1 MNGHDVSFIEERP
14 QSLCKMC
21 GKCCRVVTNTKYTY
35 DEIVSMANE
44 GNEYAKDFVKLFEP
58 YPSIDAAREVD
69 NEVVD
74 NILKRLESSGE
85 ADVNIVT
92 FYRCKYLLDNN
103 MCSIYEERPT
113 LCRLCPSSG
122 WVVTPP
128 GCGFESWL
136 FLKREEDMERVRKY
150 KEELLELSIIKRKT
164 QDEKILQKID
174 SVEKK
179 LQSTIELFAEHGSKN
194 W

>member
-1 MNGHDVSFIEERP
+1 MNGHEVSFIKERP

-21 GKCCRVVTNTKYTY
+21 GRCCRVLTGSYPY
-35 DEIVSMANE
+35 DEILRMAQE
-44 GNEYAKDFVKLFEP
+44 DNEYAKDFIKLFEP
-58 YPSIDAAREVD
+58 YESIEAARAVD
-69 NEVVD
+69 KDTVD
-74 NILKRLESSGE
+74 NIIKRLE
-85 ADVNIVT
+85 ADEKFDKNSLT
-92 FYRCKYLLDNN
+92 FYHCRYILDNN
-103 MCSIYEERPT
+103 MCAIYEERPT

-150 KEELLELSIIKRKT
+150 KEELLELEIIKKKNH
-164 QDEKILQKID
+164 DEKILQKID

-179 LQSTIELFAEHGSKN
+179 LHATIELFSAHGSKD

>member
-1 MNGHDVSFIEERP
+1 MNGHVESIISERP

-21 GKCCRVVTNTKYTY
+21 GKCCRVVTNTRYTY
-35 DEIVSMANE
+35 DEICSMARN
-44 GNEYAKDFVKLFEP
+44 GNEYAQDFVKLFEP
-58 YPSIDAAREVD
+58 YPSIEAARQVD
-69 NEVVD
+69 KDTVD
-74 NILKRLESSGE
+74 NILRRFEACGE
-85 ADVNIVT
+85 IDIEKVT
-92 FYRCKYLLDNN
+92 FYGCKYLLENN
-103 MCSIYEERPT
+103 MCSIYEERPV
-113 LCRLCPSSG
+113 LCKLCPSSG

-150 KEELLELSIIKRKT
+150 KEELLELQIIKKKT
-164 QDEKILQKID
+164 KDEKILQKID

>member
-1 MNGHDVSFIEERP
+1 
-14 QSLCKMC
+14 
-21 GKCCRVVTNTKYTY
+21 
-35 DEIVSMANE
+35 
-44 GNEYAKDFVKLFEP
+44 
-58 YPSIDAAREVD
+58 
-69 NEVVD
+69 
-74 NILKRLESSGE
+74 
-85 ADVNIVT
+85 
-92 FYRCKYLLDNN
+92 
-103 MCSIYEERPT
+103 MCSIYEERPV
-113 LCRLCPSSG
+113 LCKLCPSSG

-150 KEELLELSIIKRKT
+150 KEELLELQIIKKKT
-164 QDEKILQKID
+164 KDEKILQKID